1 VYQVEKLREAKA
13 TTLRRKRLAR
23 SCVMGVEHVVGEV
36 KGVEEVGVGF
46 ACRGRGAEGTE
57 GARLRLTRSAV
68 AFAIIPTLFLR
79 PLKKAARLEKRQ
91 SLDWAALADLLG
103 GRMGL
108 PLGLFPRERDREREA
123 YCALESVCLCAT
135 SESRRERHVSHKVL
149 E

>member
-1 VYQVEKLREAKA
+1 
-13 TTLRRKRLAR
+13 
-23 SCVMGVEHVVGEV
+23 MGVEHVVGEV

-46 ACRGRGAEGTE
+46 ACRGRGAKGTE

-108 PLGLFPRERDREREA
+108 PLGLFPRERERGILCIGIGVSLCYEREPKG
-123 YCALESVCLCAT
+123 ETRFPQSP
-135 SESRRERHVSHKVL
+135 
-149 E
+149 